1 MGALPPVGIP
11 KGTPLGSPAALSWT
25 DQIIPIDQRFSS
37 WSLRGVFPIE
47 FPFHDVIGDVLPDST
62 ELGIVPDNAF
72 KIVPLPQPLIE
83 PLPAHFPHTPAIFHG
98 GHRFERTNHPQ
109 RRGTPCGCPPPL
121 WAPARLPPWLARL
134 ADENDAVYMV
144 GHHHE
149 FVHIDEWKPV
159 GHPVPNPA
167 DHLPCVVQAH
177 LPVYHAAEQ
186 SQPALRRDGNEV
198 RAGTG
203 VVIPIEPDRLAK

>member
-1 MGALPPVGIP
+1 MWVPSPRGRLPRGHLILLVIRSTGARD
-11 KGTPLGSPAALSWT
+11 SPG
-25 DQIIPIDQRFSS
+25 
-37 WSLRGVFPIE
+37 GVFPIE

-62 ELGIVPDNAF
+62 ELGFVPDNAF

-83 PLPAHFPHTPAIFHG
+83 ALPAQSPHTPNIFPG
-98 GHRFERTNHPQ
+98 GHRFERTNHVPQ
-109 RRGTPCGCPPPL
+109 RRGTPCGRPRRCPRG
-121 WAPARLPPWLARL
+121 WRWL

-198 RAGTG
+198 RASTG
-203 VVIPIEPDRLAK
+203 VVIPIEPDRPAIMNVRIVDRVVIHP